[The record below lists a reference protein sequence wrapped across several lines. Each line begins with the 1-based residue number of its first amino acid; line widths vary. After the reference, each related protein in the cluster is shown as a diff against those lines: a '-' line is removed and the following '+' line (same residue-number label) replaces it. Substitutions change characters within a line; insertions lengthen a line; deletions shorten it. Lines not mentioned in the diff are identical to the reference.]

1 MISTGQTVVLFVNWP
16 FKIQFTIQEKHET
29 RFSSTS
35 DLQHELK
42 ESNTSMEEFTTEFTI
57 KIKGVKTRKKRE
69 KFRFNNFSISVIL
82 KPWAEGDHQK

>member
-1 MISTGQTVVLFVNWP
+1 
-16 FKIQFTIQEKHET
+16 
-29 RFSSTS
+29 
-35 DLQHELK
+35 
-42 ESNTSMEEFTTEFTI
+42 MEEFTTEFKI